1 MRLCD
6 EIWREMTTA
15 LCLLSFLA
23 AAPQAQD
30 LRSAYDVAT
39 YRLDLQVHPE
49 QSKLAGSVAV
59 VAKVTA
65 GPLAT
70 FELDLR
76 QGRRVLFV
84 REVAEEVTQRSPL
97 TGTDLKF
104 THEGDRIA
112 ATLSKPAAAGQ
123 ELRIVVGYELTAAP
137 NERGIRFNKTPDGKP
152 WIGTSCQVA
161 GAHSWWPCKGE
172 NEHPE
177 DKFDRLMMNVTVPRG
192 LYAVA
197 NGKLLERVL
206 EPGNRETFRWRHDYP
221 CHNYAVTLNV
231 APYVEVKSE
240 LTLPGL
246 EKPVPFHYYVL
257 PQDLEKAKLQF
268 TDVQP
273 MLAAFSEAFGPWPF
287 PDSKFALVQ
296 TDFWGMEHSTAV
308 AYGNSF
314 PKWIQRN
321 GGNDPWRARNVYFDY
336 ILIHEVA
343 HEWWANAVSAKDWGH
358 LWIHEG
364 FGTYAEGVY
373 VEKTMGRD
381 TADTYF
387 STLRWRIDPNFTLFR
402 GKGALPSQAFN
413 NNVYYKGAW
422 VLNTLRYF
430 VNDDAAWWR
439 SLREFNLRFRYKNA
453 VTEDFQAVLEEI
465 TGKKWDRFF
474 QEWFYGAG
482 HPLLEGRVFVEGN
495 KIVVDVESST
505 RDGRSFHLP
514 LEVGWREGDQNKAQ
528 RFELRPGA
536 NRFEIACNAPPT
548 APRLLN
554 TQRFLADVRVRVE

>member
-1 MRLCD
+1 M
-6 EIWREMTTA
+6 ISA
-15 LCLLSFLA
+15 LCLYLLSGPMQLPA
-23 AAPQAQD
+23 D
-30 LRSAYDVAT
+30 LRAAYDVDT
-39 YRLDLQVHPE
+39 YRLDLQVHPDRNG
-49 QSKLAGSVAV
+49 LTGTVAV
-59 VAKVTA
+59 VAKVVA
-65 GPLAT
+65 GPLTT
-70 FELDLR
+70 FVLDLKEGGQVLGVR
-76 QGRRVLFV
+76 QI
-84 REVAEEVTQRSPL
+84 AEPVSQSSPL
-97 TGTDLKF
+97 GGPSLSFKR
-104 THEGDRIA
+104 EGERILVA
-112 ATLSKPAAAGQ
+112 LAKPAETGE
-123 ELRIVVGYELTAAP
+123 ELRLAVSYSLEANAA
-137 NERGIRFNKTPDGKP
+137 NRGIRFGKTPDGKP
-152 WIGTSCQVA
+152 WISTSCQVA

-177 DKFDRLMMNVTVPRG
+177 DKFAHLMMNVTVPNG
-192 LYAVA
+192 LFAVA
-197 NGKLLERVL
+197 NGKLVSRR
-206 EPGNRETFRWRHDYP
+206 PAGDGGETFSWRHDYP
-221 CHNYAVTLNV
+221 CENYAVTLNV
-231 APYVEVKSE
+231 APYVEVKSL
-240 LTLPGL
+240 LTLPGI

-268 TDVQP
+268 TDVQK
-273 MLAAFSEAFGPWPF
+273 MLEVYGEAFGPWPF

-321 GGNDPWRARNVYFDY
+321 GGPDPWRARNVFFDY

-343 HEWWANAVSAKDWGH
+343 HEWWGNAVSAKDWGH

-373 VEKTMGRD
+373 VEKVLGRD

-387 STLRWRIDPNFTLFR
+387 ATLRWRIDPNFTLFR

-439 SLREFNLRFRYKNA
+439 ALREFNLRFRYRNA
-453 VTEDFQAVLEEI
+453 VTEDFQAVLEEV

-482 HPLLEGRVFVEGN
+482 HPLLEGRLFVEGN
-495 KIVVDVESST
+495 NVVVEVESST
-505 RDGRSFHLP
+505 RDGRQFHLP
-514 LEVGWREGDQNKAQ
+514 LEVGWREGGQNKAQ
-528 RFELRPGA
+528 RVELRPGL
-536 NRFEIACNAPPT
+536 NRIEIPCPSKPE
-548 APRLLN
+548 APRLVN
-554 TQRFLADVRVRVE
+554 TQRFLADVRVKAE